1 MPNSNKQ
8 PPKTKKS
15 PPQYVGGATPY
26 APPEDG
32 IGGRI
37 KAKRTELNLNV
48 EELARLTESYD
59 YRDHG
64 EGKGISASMLR
75 RYEYKEGGS
84 NPGAREICLLC
95 DALDV
100 SADWLVRGIEPRNE
114 ETGKRKTADA
124 MFNAVSSVLSE
135 LQNPLAEEAAKR
147 KTADALFNAVSSVF
161 SELLNPFSGTSLEQK
176 NDQWKIMERT
186 TKLNDARQPN
196 KQAK

>member
-1 MPNSNKQ
+1 MTDSEKQ
-8 PPKTKKS
+8 PPKSKKI
-15 PPQYVGGATPY
+15 PPQHVGGATPY

-59 YRDHG
+59 YREHG
-64 EGKGISASMLR
+64 KGKGISASMLR

-100 SADWLVRGIEPRNE
+100 SADWLVRGIEARDE
-114 ETGKRKTADA
+114 EAGKRKA
-124 MFNAVSSVLSE
+124 
-135 LQNPLAEEAAKR
+135 
-147 KTADALFNAVSSVF
+147 ADALFNAVSSVF
-161 SELLNPFSGTSLEQK
+161 SELQHPLSDTSREHK
-176 NDQWKIMERT
+176 DDQWKITERT
-186 TKLNDARQPN
+186 IKLSNARQPN
-196 KQAK
+196 KQAE